1 MTPRHCSLVGTPCGK
16 WHPIVEPQR
25 CKRDHFVKPRRFF
38 MGGFHRQQ
46 KGKTLWIMRIKFG
59 FILNMSYKNQIIFA
73 MLCNVMRYNT

>member
-1 MTPRHCSLVGTPCGK
+1 MTPRHCSFVGTPCGK

-25 CKRDHFVKPRRFF
+25 CKRDHFVKPRRSF

-59 FILNMSYKNQIIFA
+59 FILNMSYKNLIIFG
-73 MLCNVMRYNT
+73 NVM